1 MTPLGGQVL
10 SRTRA
15 EPAAAYPANPSPFI
29 RLLAILARLMPG
41 DYLRTFVYLNLIE
54 GPRRLLR
61 QGLTTFYRMDHI
73 YAVLR
78 EFSGYYHGKFSILEF
93 GTSDGY
99 SFTKML
105 FATRYL
111 KLEDRVVVHGFDSFE
126 GMPPAADGR
135 DRNIVDGVDWVEGEY
150 RGRYADLVAYCDRH
164 YRNHRIH
171 RGYFENS
178 LTPEVLES
186 LREHRPILVWID
198 CDYYSSARTVMER
211 LLPYLPNGCV
221 IYFDE
226 ADALNFGSRFTG
238 EMRLI
243 HEINHGLL
251 GDDVELIP
259 DLKLSL
265 DSKRVYRF
273 VRFNSELRFDPV
285 ERDCAAHFVHHRT
298 NDSPLP

>member
-1 MTPLGGQVL
+1 VQLSGVSVL
-10 SRTRA
+10 SHSRA
-15 EPAAAYPANPSPFI
+15 EPAPAYPANSSPFI
-29 RLLAILARLMPG
+29 RFLALLARLMPG

-54 GPRRLLR
+54 APRRLLR
-61 QGLTTFYRMDHI
+61 QALTTFYRMDHI

-78 EFSGYYHGKFSILEF
+78 EFGRGYRGEFSILEF

-111 KLEDRVVVHGFDSFE
+111 GLEDRVVVHAFDSFE
-126 GMPPAADGR
+126 GMPPAADRR
-135 DRNIVDGVDWVEGEY
+135 DRNIVDGDDWIEGEY
-150 RGRYADLVAYCDRH
+150 RGRYEDLVAYCDRH

-171 RGYFENS
+171 RGYFEDT
-178 LTPEVLES
+178 LTPAFLES
-186 LREHRPILVWID
+186 LRERKPILVWID

-211 LLPYLPNGCV
+211 LLPHLPNGCV

-243 HEINHGLL
+243 HEINHGLF
-251 GDDVELIP
+251 GDVELIP

-265 DSKRVYRF
+265 DSRRVYRF
-273 VRFNSELRFDPV
+273 VRFDSELRFDPV
-285 ERDCAAHFVHHRT
+285 ERACGRPEFVHHRT

>member
-1 MTPLGGQVL
+1 
-10 SRTRA
+10 
-15 EPAAAYPANPSPFI
+15 
-29 RLLAILARLMPG
+29 
-41 DYLRTFVYLNLIE
+41 
-54 GPRRLLR
+54 
-61 QGLTTFYRMDHI
+61 
-73 YAVLR
+73 
-78 EFSGYYHGKFSILEF
+78 
-93 GTSDGY
+93 
-99 SFTKML
+99 
-105 FATRYL
+105 
-111 KLEDRVVVHGFDSFE
+111 
-126 GMPPAADGR
+126 MPPATDRR

-171 RGYFENS
+171 RGYFEDT
-178 LTPEVLES
+178 LTPDVLES

-251 GDDVELIP
+251 GEDVELIL

-265 DSKRVYRF
+265 DSRRVYRF